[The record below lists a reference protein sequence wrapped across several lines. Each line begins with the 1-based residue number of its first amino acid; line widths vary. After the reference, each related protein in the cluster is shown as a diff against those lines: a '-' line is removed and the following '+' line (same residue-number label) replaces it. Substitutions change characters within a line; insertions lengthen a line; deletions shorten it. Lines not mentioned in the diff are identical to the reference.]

1 MGTYTLDEVMKEGGK
16 KTYKLTEVMPESEP
30 FGKQLNRELSSIPR
44 QLGLTARYGMEG
56 LGSIPE
62 IIGNAM
68 EGAGVKGAG
77 GNFGTTV
84 SNYIGLPKPESSMEK
99 VIAEPT
105 RLMAGTAGFGGLAN
119 TLAKSSSPA
128 TQAMLERLSANQGMQ
143 QASAAGAGLAG
154 GYTKE
159 TGGDGASQFVA
170 SLAGG
175 LAAPMSVQ
183 ALSGLPQKVGN
194 AAKSAVEYVAPGII
208 MPSVTNVDVIIN
220 NVLRDSGI
228 TAADIPANVLQSLR
242 GDVATASKSGD
253 LSQDALRRLIDYRTV
268 GATPLRGNL
277 TLNPGDI
284 TREQNLS
291 KIGANSTDPV
301 LQSLSERSN
310 TNNAALIERLNG
322 IAPATGDKFSTG
334 EVVTDALKRNDNYS
348 KWVIDNLY
356 GAARNTEGRSA
367 MLDPA
372 HFSQTANNLLDDA
385 LLGGKLPSDVRNL
398 LNKTAMGDMPLT
410 VDVAEQFKTRLGALQ
425 RASNDP
431 AERLALGKVREAL
444 EGTPLVNG
452 QGQKAIDAFNTAR
465 KANAGWMGEVER
477 TPALAAVRDGVEPDR
492 FVQQFIIGNGKDA
505 SVMSVAQ
512 LKNQI
517 KDQPQAM
524 ESVRGQIVSFIKEKA
539 LNGATDE
546 VGKIG
551 QSSLNKA
558 INEIGDRK
566 LNLFF
571 SKEEINQ
578 LKAIGRVSSYEQV
591 QPIGSAV
598 NNSNTSGATIGT
610 MLDKLSRMPLLGKIP
625 LGREFV
631 GQPMQNIV
639 TGINAGQA
647 TNVPSSLL
655 LPMQK
660 KPSMLPNLMVPG
672 LLSTQN

>member
-1 MGTYTLDEVMKEGGK
+1 
-16 KTYKLTEVMPESEP
+16 
-30 FGKQLNRELSSIPR
+30 
-44 QLGLTARYGMEG
+44 
-56 LGSIPE
+56 
-62 IIGNAM
+62 
-68 EGAGVKGAG
+68 
-77 GNFGTTV
+77 
-84 SNYIGLPKPESSMEK
+84 
-99 VIAEPT
+99 
-105 RLMAGTAGFGGLAN
+105 
-119 TLAKSSSPA
+119 
-128 TQAMLERLSANQGMQ
+128 
-143 QASAAGAGLAG
+143 
-154 GYTKE
+154 
-159 TGGDGASQFVA
+159 
-170 SLAGG
+170 
-175 LAAPMSVQ
+175 
-183 ALSGLPQKVGN
+183 
-194 AAKSAVEYVAPGII
+194 
-208 MPSVTNVDVIIN
+208 
-220 NVLRDSGI
+220 
-228 TAADIPANVLQSLR
+228 
-242 GDVATASKSGD
+242 
-253 LSQDALRRLIDYRTV
+253 
-268 GATPLRGNL
+268 
-277 TLNPGDI
+277 
-284 TREQNLS
+284 
-291 KIGANSTDPV
+291 
-301 LQSLSERSN
+301 
-310 TNNAALIERLNG
+310 
-322 IAPATGDKFSTG
+322 
-334 EVVTDALKRNDNYS
+334 
-348 KWVIDNLY
+348 
-356 GAARNTEGRSA
+356 

-591 QPIGSAV
+591 QPVGSAV